1 MARIEKTGA
10 NRSAGFTG
18 RFVWDAFA
26 ISVRRRLIVGG
37 LAALAAFFIVAWGV
51 VNFTHRAPIDT
62 FRAPID
68 TLLEIINGNGDK
80 KWPTS

>member
-1 MARIEKTGA
+1 MARIEKTEA

-18 RFVWDAFA
+18 RFVRDAFA

-37 LAALAAFFIVAWGV
+37 LAALAAFFMVAWGA
-51 VNFTHRAPIDT
+51 VNFTH
-62 FRAPID
+62 RAPID

>member
-1 MARIEKTGA
+1 MARIEKTEA

-18 RFVWDAFA
+18 RFVRDAFA

-37 LAALAAFFIVAWGV
+37 LAALAAFFMVAWGV
-51 VNFTHRAPIDT
+51 VNFTH
-62 FRAPID
+62 RAPID

>member
-1 MARIEKTGA
+1 MARIEKTEV

-18 RFVWDAFA
+18 RFVRDAFA

-37 LAALAAFFIVAWGV
+37 LAALAGFFMVAWGV
-51 VNFTHRAPIDT
+51 VNFTH
-62 FRAPID
+62 RAPID